1 VCRNDLVITI
11 EQFVSVRPDLCLHG
25 RLYRLLGRDLRAEVI
40 AAALF
45 HRMGHLDPTVS
56 DS

>member
-1 VCRNDLVITI
+1 VITI

-45 HRMGHLDPTVS
+45 HRMGHLDHTVS